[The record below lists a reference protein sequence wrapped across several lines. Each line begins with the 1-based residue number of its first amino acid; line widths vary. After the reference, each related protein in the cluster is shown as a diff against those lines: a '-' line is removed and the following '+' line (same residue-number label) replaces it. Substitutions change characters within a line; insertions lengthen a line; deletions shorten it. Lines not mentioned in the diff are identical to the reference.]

1 MKRVLGLVLA
11 VALAGCGQEPPPPS
25 AHGKSVDEWVR
36 ALQGPDAR
44 LRQRAARTLGNAGAA
59 DPAVVPAL
67 AGALRDRDAGVR
79 GEAAL
84 ALMKI
89 GPDARE
95 AVPALTEARKDRDA
109 RVRTYAARA
118 LEKVQDGP

>member
-1 MKRVLGLVLA
+1 MPHGGSRAMRRVLGLVLA
-11 VALAGCGQEPPPPS
+11 AALAGCGQEPPPS
-25 AHGKSVDEWVR
+25 AHGKSVGEWVR
-36 ALQGPDAR
+36 ALQDPDAR

-79 GEAAL
+79 AEAAL

-89 GPDARE
+89 GPAARE
-95 AVPALTEARKDRDA
+95 AIP
-109 RVRTYAARA
+109 
-118 LEKVQDGP
+118 